1 MEEYMAYENFIF
13 EKEGSIGI
21 IRMNRP
27 DALNALNS
35 ATFHEY
41 DKLLDELERDE
52 DIRVVIITGEGKAFV
67 AGADIVEM
75 KDMSG
80 EESRAFSALGQKIFR
95 RFETMNKVFI
105 AAVNGFALGGGC
117 ELAMACDIRI
127 ASEKAKFGQP
137 EVNLGVTPGFAGT
150 ARLPRLVGPAKAK
163 ELLFSGDMIRA
174 DEAVRIGLANRVVP
188 PESLMEEVK
197 KLAATILS
205 KGPLAIKMVKDCV
218 NRGMQTDIDKAGD
231 IEVEAFGKCFQS
243 GETREGMTAFLDK
256 REPKF

>member
-1 MEEYMAYENFIF
+1 MDYQNLIF
-13 EKEGSIGI
+13 EKEGNVGFV
-21 IRMNRP
+21 RMNRP
-27 DALNALNS
+27 DAMNALNT
-35 ATFHEY
+35 ATFHEW
-41 DKLLDELERDE
+41 DDLLNDLENDD

-75 KDMSG
+75 KDMNG
-80 EESRAFSALGQKIFR
+80 EESRTFSALGQRIFR
-95 RFETMNKVFI
+95 RFETMDKVFI

-117 ELAMACDIRI
+117 ELAMGCDIRI

-150 ARLPRLVGPAKAK
+150 VRLPRLVGPAKAK
-163 ELLFSGDMIRA
+163 ELLFTGDMIRA
-174 DEAVRIGLANRVVP
+174 DEALRIGLVNRVVP
-188 PESLMEEVK
+188 PESLMEEVQ

-218 NRGMQTDIDKAGD
+218 NRGMQTDIDNAGA
-231 IEVEAFGKCFQS
+231 IEIDAFGKCFES
-243 GETREGMTAFLDK
+243 GETREGMTAFLEK